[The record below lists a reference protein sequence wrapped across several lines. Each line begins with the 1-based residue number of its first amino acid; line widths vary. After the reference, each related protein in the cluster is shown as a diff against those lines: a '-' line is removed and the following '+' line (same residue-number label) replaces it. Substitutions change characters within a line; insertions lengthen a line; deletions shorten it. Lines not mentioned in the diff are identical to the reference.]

1 MIEIELKIKRLNI
14 AIENIVKK
22 YYFVMPILSIEHI
35 ETSSDVRGGKPR
47 ISGTRIT
54 VEDIAVMQLKL
65 GMSLI
70 EIAGV
75 YDLSLA
81 QVYAAMAYY
90 FEHQEDIEQQIAEE
104 EAIIQEYQQN
114 HTSIL
119 QAKLEQLRSE

>member
-1 MIEIELKIKRLNI
+1 
-14 AIENIVKK
+14 
-22 YYFVMPILSIEHI
+22 MPILSIKQI
-35 ETSSDVRGGKPR
+35 ETSSDVRSGKPR

-54 VEDIAVMQLKL
+54 VEDIAVMHLKL

-75 YDLSLA
+75 YELSLA

-90 FEHQEDIEQQIAEE
+90 FEHREDIDKRMEEE
-104 EAIIQEYQQN
+104 EALIQEYQRN

-119 QAKLEQLRSE
+119 QTKLEQLRGE

>member
-1 MIEIELKIKRLNI
+1 
-14 AIENIVKK
+14 
-22 YYFVMPILSIEHI
+22 MPILSLEYI
-35 ETSSDVRGGKPR
+35 ETSSDIRNGKPR

-54 VEDIAVMQLKL
+54 VEDIAVMHLKL

-75 YDLSLA
+75 YELSLA

-90 FEHQEDIEQQIAEE
+90 FEHRENIEKRIKEE
-104 EAIIQEYQQN
+104 EDLIQEYQRN

-119 QAKLEQLRSE
+119 HTKLEQLRGE

>member
-1 MIEIELKIKRLNI
+1 
-14 AIENIVKK
+14 
-22 YYFVMPILSIEHI
+22 MPILSIKQI
-35 ETSSDVRGGKPR
+35 ETSSDVRSGKPR

-54 VEDIAVMQLKL
+54 VEDIAVMHLKL

-75 YDLSLA
+75 YELSLA

-90 FEHQEDIEQQIAEE
+90 FEHREDIEKRIEE
-104 EAIIQEYQQN
+104 EEVLIQEYQRN

-119 QAKLEQLRSE
+119 QTKLEQLRGE

>member
-1 MIEIELKIKRLNI
+1 
-14 AIENIVKK
+14 
-22 YYFVMPILSIEHI
+22 MPILSIEQI
-35 ETSSDVRGGKPR
+35 ETSSDVRSGKPR

-54 VEDIAVMQLKL
+54 VEDIAVMHLKL

-75 YDLSLA
+75 YELSLA

-90 FEHQEDIEQQIAEE
+90 FEHREDIDKRMEEE
-104 EAIIQEYQQN
+104 EALIQEYQRN

-119 QAKLEQLRSE
+119 QTKLEQLRGE

>member
-1 MIEIELKIKRLNI
+1 
-14 AIENIVKK
+14 
-22 YYFVMPILSIEHI
+22 MPILSIQQI

-54 VEDIAVMQLKL
+54 VEDVAEMNLKL

-70 EIAGV
+70 EIAGI
-75 YDLSLA
+75 YNLSLA

-90 FEHQEDIEQQIAEE
+90 FEHREDIEGRIAEE
-104 EAIIQEYQQN
+104 EAIIQKYQRN

-119 QAKLEQLRSE
+119 QAKLEQLKGE

>member
-1 MIEIELKIKRLNI
+1 
-14 AIENIVKK
+14 
-22 YYFVMPILSIEHI
+22 MPILSIEQI
-35 ETSSDVRGGKPR
+35 ETSSDVRSGKPR

-54 VEDIAVMQLKL
+54 VEDIAVMHLKL

-75 YDLSLA
+75 YELSLA

-90 FEHQEDIEQQIAEE
+90 FEHREDIEKRMEEE
-104 EAIIQEYQQN
+104 EALIQEYQRN

-119 QAKLEQLRSE
+119 QTNLEQLRGK

>member
-1 MIEIELKIKRLNI
+1 
-14 AIENIVKK
+14 
-22 YYFVMPILSIEHI
+22 MPILNIQQI
-35 ETSSDVRGGKPR
+35 ETSSNVRGGKPR

-54 VEDIAVMQLKL
+54 VEDVAEMNLKL
-65 GMSLI
+65 GTSLI

-90 FEHQEDIEQQIAEE
+90 FEHREDIEGRIAEE
-104 EAIIQEYQQN
+104 EAIIQKYQRN

-119 QAKLEQLRSE
+119 QGKLEQLKGE

>member
-1 MIEIELKIKRLNI
+1 
-14 AIENIVKK
+14 
-22 YYFVMPILSIEHI
+22 MPILSIEQI
-35 ETSSDVRGGKPR
+35 ETSSDVRSGKPR

-54 VEDIAVMQLKL
+54 VEDIAVMHLKL

-75 YDLSLA
+75 YELYLA

-90 FEHQEDIEQQIAEE
+90 FEHHEDIERRMEEE
-104 EAIIQEYQQN
+104 EALIQEYQRN

-119 QAKLEQLRSE
+119 QTKLEQLRSE

>member
-1 MIEIELKIKRLNI
+1 
-14 AIENIVKK
+14 
-22 YYFVMPILSIEHI
+22 MPILSIQQI
-35 ETSSDVRGGKPR
+35 ETSSDVRSGKPR

-54 VEDIAVMQLKL
+54 VEDVAEMNLKL

-70 EIAGV
+70 EIAGI

-90 FEHQEDIEQQIAEE
+90 FEHREEIEGRIAEE
-104 EAIIQEYQQN
+104 EAIIQKYQRN

-119 QAKLEQLRSE
+119 QAKLEQLKVE

>member
-1 MIEIELKIKRLNI
+1 
-14 AIENIVKK
+14 
-22 YYFVMPILSIEHI
+22 MPILSIEHI

-54 VEDIAVMQLKL
+54 VEDIAVMHLKL

-90 FEHQEDIEQQIAEE
+90 FEHREDIEQRITEE
-104 EAIIQEYQQN
+104 EAIIQEYQRN
-114 HTSIL
+114 HTSVL
-119 QAKLEQLRSE
+119 QAKLEQLKGE

>member
-54 VEDIAVMQLKL
+54 VEDIAVMRLKL

-90 FEHQEDIEQQIAEE
+90 FEHREDIEQQIAEE